1 MLGIEVGNIHSQIHR
16 LLTDMEGFAVVEK
29 KSDAM
34 EFTINS
40 QPTYPQ
46 NTVEPNVIINPKKL
60 RIFEQQTKAAQ
71 KLLSEIFVEEE
82 PALPQNMELDATAT
96 TWMKILKSLLAKE
109 TWKHVEV
116 EKICKEHGL
125 MMGAVLEQINDFAYE
140 KVDDAVI
147 EDDGENIYVTL
158 DYKEQLI

>member
-16 LLTDMEGFAVVEK
+16 LLTDGEGFAVVEK

-46 NTVEPNVIINPKKL
+46 NTVEPNVIINPKNSVSLNSK
-60 RIFEQQTKAAQ
+60 RKAAQ

-96 TWMKILKSLLAKE
+96 TWMKILKSLCKRN
-109 TWKHVEV
+109 VEARRRS
-116 EKICKEHGL
+116 KKYAKEHGL
-125 MMGAVLEQINDFAYE
+125 MIGCSIRTNQ
-140 KVDDAVI
+140 
-147 EDDGENIYVTL
+147 
-158 DYKEQLI
+158 